1 MALTSF
7 YLKRIYSIKQLIGL
21 KMYYY
26 YYYYYYYYMTFNA
39 DDNKKMLWDVLEEN
53 GNFSGIRPSF
63 FKNIHYEFNNTINEI
78 DRATNNL
85 SLMEKNKQ
93 FMENFTYKL
102 KTFTSV
108 PVENYSLVDINETQ
122 DTQKFKQIRQEQLNN
137 EFNSK
142 KSEMDN
148 LLIAK
153 KPNDIDF
160 SELGNDEPIKDID
173 SILERTIQQRNLDIN
188 NITSESYDKTKAE
201 KWIGNE
207 KKITFK
213 EDPENI
219 VIETTEISSDSV
231 NDSIYLPPP
240 PPPPLKLNTEIIDML
255 KKILTNQ
262 DEILSKLNHLPSDK
276 IKES

>member
-7 YLKRIYSIKQLIGL
+7 YLKCIYSIKQLIGL
-21 KMYYY
+21 KMYY

-122 DTQKFKQIRQEQLNN
+122 DTQKFKQIRQEQLSNDFNN
-137 EFNSK
+137 K

-213 EDPENI
+213 EEPENI
-219 VIETTEISSDSV
+219 VIETTEISSESA
-231 NDSIYLPPP
+231 NESIYLPPP
-240 PPPPLKLNTEIIDML
+240 PPPPLKLNTEIIDLL

-262 DEILSKLNHLPSDK
+262 DEILTKLNHLPSDK
-276 IKES
+276 TKEL

>member
-93 FMENFTYKL
+93 FM
-102 KTFTSV
+102 
-108 PVENYSLVDINETQ
+108 
-122 DTQKFKQIRQEQLNN
+122 
-137 EFNSK
+137 
-142 KSEMDN
+142 
-148 LLIAK
+148 
-153 KPNDIDF
+153 
-160 SELGNDEPIKDID
+160 
-173 SILERTIQQRNLDIN
+173 
-188 NITSESYDKTKAE
+188 
-201 KWIGNE
+201 
-207 KKITFK
+207 
-213 EDPENI
+213 
-219 VIETTEISSDSV
+219 
-231 NDSIYLPPP
+231 
-240 PPPPLKLNTEIIDML
+240 
-255 KKILTNQ
+255 
-262 DEILSKLNHLPSDK
+262 
-276 IKES
+276 